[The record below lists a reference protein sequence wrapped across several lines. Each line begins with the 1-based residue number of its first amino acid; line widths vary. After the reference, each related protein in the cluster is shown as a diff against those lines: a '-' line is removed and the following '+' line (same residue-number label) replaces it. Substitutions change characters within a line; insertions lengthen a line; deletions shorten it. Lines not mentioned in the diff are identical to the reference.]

1 MNLHPVNT
9 GIQRVTAVDIAVAC
23 KTSPKTVLNHWSTL
37 PNWPVGQKEGQAGRL
52 VWLINALPERIVL
65 KGRGVR
71 VKQRVFNYLTQ
82 KMAGAVAQ
90 EAAAAHGAGDKAPS
104 PVLAGQQALF
114 TNSRQQLKEACRMG
128 VLKAVERIQFSQQGL
143 SRNQAA
149 RLLLQQAREGNLN
162 SLIHKQ
168 LLESLDG
175 RGLSRADGLP
185 SEGAIATW
193 FKRRDEGTLAPIKS
207 QDKDLSVQWW
217 CKSFLQHY
225 QQPTKPAKAEAY
237 REFCKEQ
244 EQLMAEQGV
253 AWPLP
258 SRWAVDRWLKK
269 LGAVTLNTGRMGARE
284 LKALQPY
291 VKRTFEDL
299 LPNDVWS
306 ADGHCFDAEIQ
317 HPITGRPFRPEITAI
332 VDIAT
337 RRLVGWSVDLAE
349 SGLAVLDAIRC
360 GVEIAG
366 VPAIFYVDNGSGYKN
381 AMMKDEA
388 LGLMGR
394 LGVSMEHSV
403 AYNSQ
408 ARGVI
413 ERLHKT
419 VFVTAA
425 KNLTNYIGRDMDREA
440 RLNNFK
446 ITRRAIKQGGRI
458 GLMAFADFVNYLN
471 EVINAYNHQPH
482 KSLGDRSP
490 NEAWEAFEQGGW
502 EAIKEDNPETLNQLF
517 RPRVARKVARCW
529 IAFANHDYFSQTLID
544 LHGEP
549 VQVAYDIHDA
559 SRIWVYLLDGTF
571 VCTAQHNGN
580 AAPYFA
586 TPVVEQKR
594 KQRGDARL
602 KRLDEKRQAIL
613 EERNGGL
620 ITAESAPDFSQILQG
635 DFERLDEEEPI
646 FLFESEREEWL
657 AQQAKKINAG

>member
-1 MNLHPVNT
+1 MNTYPVNT
-9 GIQRVTAVDIAVAC
+9 GTQQVSATDIAAAC
-23 KTSPKTVLNHWSTL
+23 GVKPFTVRTHWSKI
-37 PNWPVGQKEGQAGRL
+37 PGWPAADQLTGNKL
-52 VWLINALPERIVL
+52 VWPINALPERIVL
-65 KGRGVR
+65 KGREIRVR
-71 VKQRVFNYLTQ
+71 QRVFNYLTRQ
-82 KMAGAVAQ
+82 MADEVAQ
-90 EAAAAHGAGDKAPS
+90 EAAAAHGAGDQKPA
-104 PVLAGQQALF
+104 PVLAGQQALI
-114 TNSRQQLKEACRMG
+114 TNGRQQLKEACRMG
-128 VLKAVERIQFSQQGL
+128 VLRAVERIQQLQPGL
-143 SRNQAA
+143 NRRKAVRS
-149 RLLLQQAREGNLN
+149 LLQLAYAGTLDDLTMR
-162 SLIHKQ
+162 Q
-168 LLESLDG
+168 LRESLDG

-185 SEGAIATW
+185 SENAVMSW
-193 FKRRDEGTLAPIKS
+193 FKRRDEGTLAPRKS
-207 QDKDLSVQWW
+207 LEKDLSVQWW
-217 CKSFLQHY
+217 SKSFLRHY
-225 QQPTKPAKAEAY
+225 QQPSKPAKAEAY
-237 REFCKEQ
+237 RLFCKEQ
-244 EQLMAEQGV
+244 EQMMAEQGV
-253 AWPLP
+253 TWPLP

-269 LGAVTLNTGRMGARE
+269 LDAVTLNTGRMGARE
-284 LKALQPY
+284 LKALKPY
-291 VKRTFEDL
+291 VKRTFEEL

-360 GVEIAG
+360 GVENAG
-366 VPAIFYVDNGSGYKN
+366 VLAMFYVDNGSGYKN

-419 VFVTAA
+419 VFVSAA
-425 KNLTNYIGRDMDREA
+425 KNLPNYIGRDMDREA

-446 ITRRAIKQGGRI
+446 ITRREIKQGGRI
-458 GLMAFADFVNYLN
+458 SLMAFSDFVQYIHQVVD
-471 EVINAYNHQPH
+471 EYNNKPH
-482 KSLGDRSP
+482 KSLGNRSP
-490 NEAWEAFEQGGW
+490 NEVWTAFEQSGW
-502 EAIKEDNPETLNQLF
+502 EAIKEDDPETLNQLF
-517 RPRVARKVARCW
+517 RPRVERQVARGW
-529 IAFANHDYFSQTLID
+529 IKFATHDYFSQALAE
-544 LHGEP
+544 LHGEA

-571 VCTAQHNGN
+571 VCIAQHNGN

-602 KRLDEKRQAIL
+602 KRVEEKRLAIL

-620 ITAESAPDFSQILQG
+620 ITAESAPDFSQLLQG
-635 DFERLDEEEPI
+635 DFERLDEEEEPI
-646 FLFESEREEWL
+646 FLFETEREEWL
-657 AQQAKKINAG
+657 ADQSRKRNAG